1 EGAQIMAR
9 AGYDP
14 RDMANMF
21 RTIEKQSGSGGPQ
34 WLSDHPNPGNRVE
47 YITQEAQTLHVT
59 NPVKD
64 SPAFHSIQAH
74 LNHLPKAPTPEGATR
89 SGNRR
94 AGGGTGTGETRMP
107 DGGVEAPASSYR
119 TYNEGNLFRV
129 SVPANWRELQ
139 GGTSSV
145 TFAPEGAYGES
156 NGQNIFTHGMEFGV
170 SRNETHD
177 LQTATQE
184 LLDSLARGNPNLSR
198 ASRFERVNLGDR
210 RGLRTVL
217 SNRSEV
223 TGDQETIQVTT
234 TQLRDGN
241 LFYAIAVAPRDAYG
255 SYNGVF
261 DRIASSLQF
270 TDR

>member
-1 EGAQIMAR
+1 MAR

-21 RTIEKQSGSGGPQ
+21 RTIEKQGGPGGPQ

-47 YITQEAQTLHVT
+47 YITREAESLRVE
-59 NPVKD
+59 NPVRD
-64 SPAFHSIQAH
+64 TRAFQQVQAH
-74 LNHLPKAPTPEGATR
+74 LKQLPRAPTTEEATR
-89 SGNRR
+89 N
-94 AGGGTGTGETRMP
+94 AGRPTGTAGRARIP
-107 DGGVEAPASSYR
+107 SGRVEPPASSFR

-145 TFAPEGAYGES
+145 TFAPEGAYGS
-156 NGQNIFTHGMEFGV
+156 GTNGQNVFTHGVEFGV
-170 SRNETHD
+170 GRNETHD

-184 LLDSLARGNPNLSR
+184 LLDSLARGNPNLGR
-198 ASRFERVNLGDR
+198 ASRFERVNLADR

-217 SNRSEV
+217 TNRSESGGV
-223 TGDQETIQVTT
+223 ENIQVVT

-241 LFYAIAVAPRDAYG
+241 VLYAIGVAPQEEFG
-255 SYNGVF
+255 SYRGVF
-261 DRIASSLQF
+261 DRIVGSLEIS
-270 TDR
+270 DGNR